1 MKPTKKKIIERV
13 FILSVAV
20 IVLTMLVFFL
30 KDIIFPFV
38 RMQINNDKDGA
49 QALLVEK
56 GWLGFIAVSLI
67 EALQMVVIFIPAE
80 FIQLTSG
87 MSYPWWQAIILCD
100 IGVILGSSIIY
111 LLVNIFKFDG
121 DILNKGSKIKSFE
134 KKSRVNNTIIFMFI
148 LFIMPIIPFGAIC
161 YYASNKKIPYWK
173 YVLTCAIAVIPSIC
187 TSIFMGY
194 FVKLFLS
201 KEIPIIYL
209 ILAIIGAAAILFAL
223 LVFVLKK
230 FFFKQDKGTPDS
242 VYYSMSLGLG
252 FKLLKLRYKV
262 KVIGKEKL
270 ANIDGPY
277 LMLANHHS
285 FLDPFAVSQIDK
297 KQRFAYVYNRYF
309 LRLPVFGRMLTN
321 AGLIPKRMFTPDFEC
336 ASKIIRMLK
345 AGYSVPIFPEA
356 RLSTDGGPSEIEEST
371 SKLVKLVKVPAVL
384 IQVRKS
390 YFLKPKWRPARYG
403 GKIEV
408 EIMDVIQPEQAK
420 EMSLD
425 EIQKKIVN
433 SLSFNA
439 FDSKDISFKKKNLA
453 KGLENALYMCPHCG
467 TLYSNISDKN
477 TLTCSHCGKSYHVKP
492 NYQFEEEDISNI
504 HDYYGKIKE
513 IELKDI
519 ESKVFDI
526 EVDTLIFEKDMRK
539 TRKEKGV
546 FHLDKDHITYKS
558 STNDTFFEYET
569 TKLQGIAYSANE
581 EFEMWHNGELYY
593 FYPSKDDR
601 RICTRIALIHEL
613 LRDKAY
619 GKH

>member
-1 MKPTKKKIIERV
+1 MKTTKKKIIERV
-13 FILSVAV
+13 FILSVAL
-20 IVLTMLVFFL
+20 IVFTMLVFFL

-38 RMQINNDKDGA
+38 KMQIHEDKDGA
-49 QALLVEK
+49 TALLKEK
-56 GWLGFIAVSLI
+56 GWMGFAAVSLI
-67 EALQMVVIFIPAE
+67 EALQMVVIFVPAE

-111 LLVNIFKFDG
+111 FLVNIFKFDG
-121 DILNKGSKIKSFE
+121 DILNKGSKIKNFE
-134 KKSRVNNTIIFMFI
+134 KKSRVNNTIIFMYI

-173 YVLTCAIAVIPSIC
+173 YVLTCATAVIPSIC

-201 KEIPIIYL
+201 NSIPIIYL
-209 ILAIIGAAAILFAL
+209 ILAIIGAAAILFIL

-230 FFFKQDKGTPDS
+230 FFFIQDKGTPDS
-242 VYYSMSLGLG
+242 VYYSMSLGVG
-252 FKLLKLRYKV
+252 FKLLKLRYRV

-270 ANIDGPY
+270 ANIEGPY

-297 KQRFAYVYNRYF
+297 NQRFAYVYNRYF
-309 LRLPVFGRMLTN
+309 LSLPVVGRMLTN
-321 AGLIPKRMFTPDFEC
+321 AGLIPKRMFTPDIEC
-336 ASKIIRMLK
+336 ASKILRTLK
-345 AGYSVPIFPEA
+345 AGYSVPIFPEG

-408 EIMDVIQPEQAK
+408 EITDVIQPEEAK

-425 EIQKKIVN
+425 EIQNKIVD
-433 SLSFNA
+433 SLSFNV
-439 FDSKDISFKKKNLA
+439 FDSEGISFKKKNLA

-467 TLYSNISDKN
+467 TLYSNVSDKN
-477 TLTCSHCGKSYHVKP
+477 TLTCTHCGKSYHIKP
-492 NYQFEEEDISNI
+492 NYQFEEEDITNI

-519 ESKVFDI
+519 DSKVFDI
-526 EVDTLIFEKDMRK
+526 EVDTVIFSKDMRSK
-539 TRKEKGV
+539 RADKGI
-546 FHLDKDHITYKS
+546 FHLDKNHIIYR
-558 STNDTFFEYET
+558 STESDFSFEYET
-569 TKLQGIAYSANE
+569 TSLQGIAYSANK
-581 EFEMWHNGELYY
+581 EFEMWHKGELYY

-601 RICTRIALIHEL
+601 KICTRIALIHEL
-613 LRDKAY
+613 LREKAY

>member
-1 MKPTKKKIIERV
+1 MKASKKKIIERV
-13 FILSVAV
+13 FILCVAV

-30 KDIIFPFV
+30 KDIIFPFIK
-38 RMQINNDKDGA
+38 MQIHDDKEGA
-49 QALLVEK
+49 KALLAEK
-56 GWLGFIAVSLI
+56 GWMGFAAVSLI
-67 EALQMVVIFIPAE
+67 EALQMVVIFVPAE

-111 LLVNIFKFDG
+111 LLVNLFKFDG
-121 DILNKGSKIKSFE
+121 DILNKGSKIKNFE
-134 KKSRVNNTIIFMFI
+134 KKSKVNNTIIFMYI

-173 YVLTCAIAVIPSIC
+173 YVLTCATAVIPSIC
-187 TSIFMGY
+187 TSIFMGF

-201 KEIPIIYL
+201 RDIPLIYL
-209 ILAIIGAAAILFAL
+209 ILAIIGAAAILFGL

-242 VYYSMSLGLG
+242 VYYSISLGLG
-252 FKLLKLRYKV
+252 FKLLRLRYKV

-270 ANIDGPY
+270 ENVEGPY

-285 FLDPFAVSQIDK
+285 FLDPYAVSQIDK
-297 KQRFAYVYNRYF
+297 NQRYAYVYNKYY
-309 LRLPVFGRMLTN
+309 LRLPVFGKMLTN
-321 AGLIPKRMFTPDFEC
+321 AGLIPKMMFTPDLEC
-336 ASKIIRMLK
+336 ASKILRSLK

-356 RLSTDGGPSEIEEST
+356 RLSTDGGPSEVEEST
-371 SKLVKLVKVPAVL
+371 SKLVKLAKTPVLL

-408 EIMDVIQPEQAK
+408 EIMDVLTPEQVK

-425 EIQKKIVN
+425 EIQSKIVN
-433 SLSFNA
+433 ALSFNA
-439 FDSKDISFKKKNLA
+439 FDSKDVSYKKKNLA
-453 KGLENALYMCPHCG
+453 IGLENALYMCPHCG
-467 TLYSNISDKN
+467 TLYSNVSDKN
-477 TLTCSHCGKSYHVKP
+477 TLTCTHCGKSYHIKP
-492 NYQFEEEDISNI
+492 NYQFEEEDILNI

-519 ESKVFDI
+519 DSKVFDI
-526 EVDTLIFEKDMRK
+526 EVDTVIFSKDMRK
-539 TRKEKGV
+539 KRLDKGI
-546 FHLDKDHITYKS
+546 FHLDKDHIIYR
-558 STNDTFFEYET
+558 STESDFSFEYET
-569 TKLQGIAYSANE
+569 TSLQGIAYSANE
-581 EFEMWHNGELYY
+581 EFEMWHKGELYY

-601 RICTRIALIHEL
+601 KICTRIALIHEL
-613 LRDKAY
+613 LREKAY